1 MAFHARSII
10 MRTLKR
16 RLKTLLTEK
25 KGRYSAC
32 RRFAASS
39 LVTTLLITFLLIS
52 CAARETEEPVTN
64 TDAVTPGA
72 AAHASEPEPAPGG
85 TQDTNAQGQPPS
97 GPVVASASRDD
108 DTWSLV
114 TDVNAERKFDVYV
127 DTSTIQNIEGEVYSW
142 SKLVFKEDQK
152 DSDGL
157 VYREVM
163 ISSSID
169 CAKNTYSYKSSKFY
183 DSLGKMVYMENI
195 ATNKSEIPS
204 KSVSRHIADFVCGYD
219 PNAAKKAATPPAK
232 SK

>member
-1 MAFHARSII
+1 MK
-10 MRTLKR
+10 TLKR
-16 RLKTLLTEK
+16 RIKTLLTEK
-25 KGRYSAC
+25 AGRYSGC

-39 LVTTLLITFLLIS
+39 LVTVLLIAVFLIS
-52 CAARETEEPVTN
+52 CAARETEEPVLS

-72 AAHASEPEPAPGG
+72 AAHASEPEAPPVEARN
-85 TQDTNAQGQPPS
+85 TDAQGQPPS

-183 DSLGKMVYMENI
+183 DSLGRMVYMENI
-195 ATNKSEIPS
+195 ATNKSDIPS

-219 PNAAKKAATPPAK
+219 PNAAKKAATPPVK

>member
-1 MAFHARSII
+1 
-10 MRTLKR
+10 LPE
-16 RLKTLLTEK
+16 KTVH
-25 KGRYSAC
+25 GMAC

-39 LVTTLLITFLLIS
+39 LATALLITVFLIS
-52 CAARETEEPVTN
+52 CAARETEEPVLSTG
-64 TDAVTPGA
+64 AVTPGA
-72 AAHASEPEPAPGG
+72 AAHASEPETSPGE
-85 TQDTNAQGQPPS
+85 TRDADAQAQPPS
-97 GPVVASASRDD
+97 EPVVASASRDD

-114 TDVNAERKFDVYV
+114 TTANAERKFDVYV
-127 DTSTIQNIEGEVYSW
+127 DTSTIQSIEGEVYSW
-142 SKLVFKEDQK
+142 SKLVFKDDQK

-195 ATNKSEIPS
+195 ETNKSEIPG

-219 PNAAKKAATPPAK
+219 PGAAKKAANPPAK

>member
-1 MAFHARSII
+1 MDFIPRDAVEVSRVRSFE
-10 MRTLKR
+10 MNELR
-16 RLKTLLTEK
+16 RRINAQNTPHPGIL
-25 KGRYSAC
+25 
-32 RRFAASS
+32 FATVLPA
-39 LVTTLLITFLLIS
+39 LLITAFILS
-52 CAARETEEPVTN
+52 CAGRETEGPAVN

-72 AAHASEPEPAPGG
+72 AAAEVEPEAGDADAGG
-85 TQDTNAQGQPPS
+85 QIPS
-97 GPVVASASRDD
+97 GTVIASASRDD

-127 DTSTIQNIEGEVYSW
+127 DTSTIQTIDGQVYSW

-183 DSLGKMVYMENI
+183 DALGRMVYMENV
-195 ATNKSEIPS
+195 ATNESEIPA

-219 PNAAKKAATPPAK
+219 PDAAKKAATPPAK